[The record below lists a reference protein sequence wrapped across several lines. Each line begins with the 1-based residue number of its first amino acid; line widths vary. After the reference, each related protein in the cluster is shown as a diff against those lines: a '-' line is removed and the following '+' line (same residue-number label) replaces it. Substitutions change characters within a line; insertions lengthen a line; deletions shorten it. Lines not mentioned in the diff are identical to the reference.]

1 MRYLSGRDR
10 AKRLGY
16 NEERESLG
24 LRIISVLG
32 NWLSGS
38 AIH

>member
-10 AKRLGY
+10 VKRLGY

-24 LRIISVLG
+24 LRIIFVLG
-32 NWLSGS
+32 NWLSGFV
-38 AIH
+38 IY